1 MNNPAARLAHV
12 LRQVHGHRD
21 DDATKP
27 VFKAVLGSRD
37 DAELARDFANLVSLP
52 GQVVSGLSE
61 TADPDHDDLDWLLQW
76 RPAVSNALEQAW
88 AFTSAI
94 RGVKQQYSGEH
105 LAYLEACGAV
115 LSRARL
121 EPRIDPSTI
130 ENLREQT
137 QELHEALL
145 QADSLPADLR
155 TFMLDHLDRILRA
168 LREFALRGSA
178 ALRDAFDQTVG
189 SLVTTGMLQGER
201 TRDPQT
207 KSWVDRFRNVLA
219 AVGVAVTVAGG
230 ALALPAAA
238 EEAIKVLTSA
248 EDTTSQ
254 TTVFVKEEGTADIGE
269 LSSDASES
277 ATG

>member
-12 LRQVHGHRD
+12 LRQVHAHQNG
-21 DDATKP
+21 DATKQ

-37 DAELARDFANLVSLP
+37 DAELARDFATLISLP
-52 GQVVSGLSE
+52 EQVVSGVSE
-61 TADPDHDDLDWLLQW
+61 AADPEHDDLDWLLQW
-76 RPAVSNALEQAW
+76 QPAVTQALEQAW

-94 RGVKQQYSGEH
+94 QGVKQSYSGESLVH
-105 LAYLEACGAV
+105 LEACGVV

-130 ENLREQT
+130 DSLREQT

-145 QADSLPADLR
+145 QAENLPADLR

-168 LREFALRGSA
+168 LREFALRGAA

-189 SLVTTGMLQGER
+189 SLMTTGKLQDER

-219 AVGVAVTVAGG
+219 AVGAAVTVASG

-238 EEAIKVLTSA
+238 EEAINVLTSA

-254 TTVFVKEEGTADIGE
+254 TTVIVKERPAGIDES
-269 LSSDASES
+269 SSDPGES